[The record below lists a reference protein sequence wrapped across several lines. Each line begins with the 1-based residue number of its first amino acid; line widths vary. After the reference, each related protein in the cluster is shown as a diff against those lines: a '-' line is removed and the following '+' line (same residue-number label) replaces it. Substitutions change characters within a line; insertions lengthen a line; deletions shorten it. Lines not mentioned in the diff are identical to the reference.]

1 MPLSDHPITFDKT
14 QSTQATS
21 ENAAGLLGTGE
32 DFQPG
37 NVPQFKRTFSE
48 FLWVACPKIA
58 AGGAQLL
65 SNLLLVR
72 SLGPERSG
80 VVFVCITSII
90 LGDAVLGSALDVAVL
105 KLATSGDGGLPPE
118 PLRVQKAA
126 LVGKTLG
133 CAALAFPIV
142 AFSHPLS
149 DMLFHQDSDPRLL
162 LLSLVSLFG
171 LLILRSVQT
180 YFQVAGRFSLYGA
193 ADVLHSLARYGGI
206 GVLLWLGLANPL
218 NILAVYALGPIAV
231 GIALLLTAARRI
243 VITPFSWHALGELRS
258 TAKWYLGTAAAAST
272 NTRIDILLLSALAGT
287 VQAGFF
293 SAAQVFVMPIQLIG
307 MYLAIVFAPRILP
320 LWEQGRLSPIYHKFQ
335 AWNILASLL
344 IFGLAVMF
352 AGKGA
357 AMLLP
362 SSYRGSATL
371 MLWLLPSA
379 LTALINF
386 PWTVSFLMF
395 THPRFLL
402 VLEVSALPVL
412 VVLYR
417 LFVTSHGAFGAAAVT
432 SGFALVK
439 TAIYQIV
446 ASRTIRRRSSRDHQP
461 VLIPQRVSAGAS

>member
-1 MPLSDHPITFDKT
+1 MPLSGHPITVDKT
-14 QSTQATS
+14 LSTQGAS
-21 ENAAGLLGTGE
+21 QNGGVLLATGE
-32 DFQPG
+32 GVPAATA
-37 NVPQFKRTFSE
+37 PQFKRTFSE

-58 AGGAQLL
+58 AGGTQLL
-65 SNLLLVR
+65 ANLLLVR

-105 KLATSGDGGLPPE
+105 KLATSVGAGG
-118 PLRVQKAA
+118 PLKALLVQKAA
-126 LVGKTLG
+126 LVGKTVG
-133 CAALAFPIV
+133 CFALAIPVI
-142 AFSHPLS
+142 AFAHPLS
-149 DMLFHQDSDPRLL
+149 VMLFHQDSDPRLL
-162 LLSLVSLFG
+162 LLSLSSLFG

-180 YFQVAGRFSLYGA
+180 YFQVSGRFSLYGE
-193 ADVLHSLARYGGI
+193 ADILHSIARYGGI
-206 GVLLWLGLANPL
+206 GILLWLGLAKPL
-218 NILAVYALGPIAV
+218 NILGVYALSPILV
-231 GIALLLTAARRI
+231 GIGLLLTAARSMLT
-243 VITPFSWHALGELRS
+243 TPFSWHVLRGLGS

-272 NTRIDILLLSALAGT
+272 NTRIDILILSALAGT
-287 VQAGFF
+287 MQAGFF
-293 SAAQVFVMPIQLIG
+293 SAAQVFVMPMQLIG

-320 LWEQGRLSPIYHKFQ
+320 LWEQGHLSPIYHKFQ
-335 AWNILASLL
+335 AWTVLGSLL
-344 IFGLAVMF
+344 IFVLALLF

-362 SSYRGSATL
+362 PSYRGSSTL

-412 VVLYR
+412 LLFYR
-417 LFVTSHGAFGAAAVT
+417 MFVTSHGALGAAAVT

-446 ASRTIRRRSSRDHQP
+446 ASRTIRRRSSRDQQP
-461 VLIPQRVSAGAS
+461 VFEPQGVSAGVS